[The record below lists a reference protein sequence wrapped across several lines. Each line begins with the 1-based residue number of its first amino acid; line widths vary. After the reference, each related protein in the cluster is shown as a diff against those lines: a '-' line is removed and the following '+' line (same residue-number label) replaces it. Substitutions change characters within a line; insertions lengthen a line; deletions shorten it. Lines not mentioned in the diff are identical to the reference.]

1 MFSQFWAELLALE
14 EYFDKICPNVFV
26 SSAST
31 HKTSIK
37 WQTTDVIYW
46 SRVHIS
52 VLWWSPTLKLTWI
65 TYSLWKW
72 ASYGLN
78 PRDGFLFFFVFYF
91 KSQGYL
97 THKTQQANDLKF
109 KSYESEM
116 EMHKRTKTAA
126 SNNFFFMYKSL
137 AIIWLHILYIYTIG
151 SLILNWAFQFCFDHH
166 PFNNVIILE
175 NWENSTSLHLLNI
188 ANLNSV
194 VCHTRTNPLAVTSSP
209 MLWETHVSSVRIRLQ
224 LRYNNI
230 NRWLT
235 A

>member
-1 MFSQFWAELLALE
+1 MFSQFWVELLALE

-78 PRDGFLFFFVFYF
+78 PRDVFLFFFVFYF

-126 SNNFFFMYKSL
+126 SNNFFLCINLYQLYGYIFCTYTLL
-137 AIIWLHILYIYTIG
+137 ALSY
-151 SLILNWAFQFCFDHH
+151 LIEHFSFVLT
-166 PFNNVIILE
+166 IILL
-175 NWENSTSLHLLNI
+175 TMSLFQK
-188 ANLNSV
+188 
-194 VCHTRTNPLAVTSSP
+194 TGK
-209 MLWETHVSSVRIRLQ
+209 IRLRCIFWI
-224 LRYNNI
+224 LR
-230 NRWLT
+230 T
-235 A
+235 